1 MAPYTMNILQDIV
14 VTKKAEIAAYYEQYD
29 LETLRRDTP
38 PTPRS
43 FYAALAAARTKGTPF
58 FIAEFK
64 RKSPS
69 EGWIKQ
75 DADLPQQ
82 LRAYANAGAGAI
94 SVLSDEPW
102 FGGTYADL
110 ALATE
115 TLDALGADRPLLL
128 QKDFILDPI
137 QIYLARQQGA
147 DLILLI
153 AAILEPDQ
161 MRALRRTAESLG
173 MGVLT
178 EIHDASE
185 WEKIKDLGC
194 PVIGINSRDLKTFRT
209 ALNRVNVLRRDIR
222 AFVATIGQDP
232 VVVAESGVR
241 SYRDFSI
248 LRGADAFLI
257 GTGLMRGNGGDFQQQ
272 PNFARHFQAPRP
284 YLFKACGLRTPADWQ
299 RYAQP
304 LSPEQ
309 QMEAP
314 DFVGVNFSPIS
325 KRRPDADALAQLGV
339 PPAHFVAVF
348 YKNSEDSIR
357 DTLARYPFQT
367 IQLYADDV
375 TPDFV
380 RSLKQR
386 IFLALPLRNPEDI
399 ALADQFAPD
408 IDLFL
413 LDGAVPGSGQRIG
426 NNIPLDF
433 PYPFLLAGG
442 IHEQNLEAAAAHPN
456 CIGVDVASGIETDG
470 AVDVV
475 KIGRIG
481 RGLGCI

>member
-1 MAPYTMNILQDIV
+1 MNILQDIV
-14 VTKKAEIAAYYEQYD
+14 VTKKAEIAAYYDRYD
-29 LETLRRDTP
+29 LETLRRDTL

-43 FYAALAAARTKGTPF
+43 FYTALAAARAKDTPF

-110 ALATE
+110 ALATK
-115 TLDALGADRPLLL
+115 TLDALGPDRPLLL

-161 MRALRRTAESLG
+161 MLALRHTAESLG

-185 WEKIKDLGC
+185 WEKIKDLSC

-222 AFVATIGQDP
+222 DFAATVGQYP

-241 SYRDFSI
+241 SYRDFYM

-284 YLFKACGLRTPADWQ
+284 YLFKACGLRIPTDWQ

-304 LSPEQ
+304 LPPTQ
-309 QMEAP
+309 QLEAP
-314 DFVGVNFSPIS
+314 DFVGINFSPIS
-325 KRRPDADALAQLGV
+325 KRRPDEAALAQLGV
-339 PPAHFVAVF
+339 LPAHFVAVF

-413 LDGAVPGSGQRIG
+413 LDGAAPGSGQPIG
-426 NNIPLDF
+426 ANIPLDF

-442 IHEQNLEAAAAHPN
+442 INEQNLAVVKKYPN
-456 CIGVDVASGIETDG
+456 CIGVDIASGIETEG
-470 AVDVV
+470 MVDAA
-475 KIGRIG
+475 KIERIG
-481 RGLGCI
+481 ALLVMGA